1 MNKEKIIMPIQPIED
16 GRFVGNSIVMALLR
30 TSTLNLNDISMIR
43 FTDQERMQFAQLI
56 GYSVRGF
63 GELSYVDDETYNAV
77 MIINNND
84 NATEPEARV
93 IALRKQLDEAKK
105 GIKIAA
111 VALFNVHPDDLK

>member
-16 GRFVGNSIVMALLR
+16 GRFVGNSIVMALLK
-30 TSTLNLNDISMIR
+30 TSTLDLNDIGMIP

-63 GELSYVDDETYNAV
+63 SELSYVNDETHDAV
-77 MIINNND
+77 MIINENI
-84 NATEPEARV
+84 NATEEESRSY
-93 IALRKQLDEAKK
+93 ALRKQLDEAKR

-111 VALFNVHPDDLK
+111 AALFDVHPDDLK